1 MQPATQTLLPE
12 NTRPQQKNCKC
23 DRKAQRIST
32 LEHRHTFSH
41 QISSAK
47 QIQETARKFA
57 TLEWLRTLVILRS
70 ENIDSQEKQE
80 RSRKQ
85 RKFRK
90 WLQEQRWCQKKKR
103 VLGKNRW
110 WEEHNTIPQ
119 KTRHRKAINPEKKRP
134 QIFFYKK
141 SDYRREKKTTV
152 FRTETGDV
160 KKENGKCWIA
170 DNKERDYGKAR
181 RSMSAH
187 THTRDGERKKEMR
200 TKGLER
206 IWVLCPTVRRSP
218 SCYRYLLVSRNCG
231 LSGGPWLANSTWKN
245 HAGERGMGDAPPEF
259 FIF

>member
-90 WLQEQRWCQKKKR
+90 WLQEQRWRQKKK

-110 WEEHNTIPQ
+110 WEEHNPIHQ
-119 KTRHRKAINPEKKRP
+119 KTRHRKAINPEKKRT
-134 QIFFYKK
+134 QIFFNKK
-141 SDYRREKKTTV
+141 SDYRRGKKKLQFLELKQAMWRRKTASAGSRTTKREITEKL
-152 FRTETGDV
+152 D
-160 KKENGKCWIA
+160 
-170 DNKERDYGKAR
+170 
-181 RSMSAH
+181 
-187 THTRDGERKKEMR
+187 
-200 TKGLER
+200 
-206 IWVLCPTVRRSP
+206 
-218 SCYRYLLVSRNCG
+218 
-231 LSGGPWLANSTWKN
+231 
-245 HAGERGMGDAPPEF
+245 
-259 FIF
+259 